1 MKIDIET
8 LRKTKGIGSKTL
20 ERIIEQH
27 NIDNNIKAFKSKYIP
42 SDKYKVDKDINLW
55 QGDCLE
61 LMSHIPD
68 KSIDMVLCDLPYG
81 TTACS
86 WDEVIP
92 FEPLWSHY
100 KRIIK
105 DDGAIVLFGSEPFST
120 KLRMSNLEWYRY
132 DWVWVKD
139 KPSNF
144 FMGKKAPLKY
154 TEDICV
160 FYKHLPTYNPIM
172 QKRDDENKRK
182 NKLTSS
188 LLKDETKGINEY
200 TDKYQKRLLSGISDY
215 IYPRN
220 YQFFNNRR
228 DAGFHPTQKPVE
240 LCEYLI
246 KTYTNEGMTVLDNAM
261 GSGSTGVACKNLNRR
276 FIGMELDET
285 YFNIAKER
293 IEKVR

>member
-1 MKIDIET
+1 MVIKVED
-8 LRKTKGIGSKTL
+8 LRNVKGIGDKTIERVYEYL
-20 ERIIEQH
+20 EEQGEL
-27 NIDNNIKAFKSKYIP
+27 KRFKSV
-42 SDKYKVDKDINLW
+42 YKPEMHIDEGLY

-61 LMSHIPD
+61 LMYGIPD
-68 KSIDMVLCDLPYG
+68 KSIDMILADLPYG

-86 WDEVIP
+86 WDEIIP

-105 DDGAIVLFGSEPFST
+105 DNGAIVLFGSEPFST
-120 KLRMSNLEWYRY
+120 KLRMSNLDWYRY

-215 IYPRN
+215 IYPKN

-228 DAGFHPTQKPVE
+228 DAGFHPTQKPVA
-240 LCEYLI
+240 LLEYLI
-246 KTYTNEGMTVLDNAM
+246 KTYTNEGDLVLDNVM

-276 FIGMELDET
+276 FIGMELDEK
-285 YFNIAKER
+285 YFKIAKER
-293 IEKVR
+293 IEKM